1 MTMQIA
7 LYTILFLIALA
18 TLFFVAIGLGLA
30 LFFSTIQT
38 FDVNVKIDDTGEY
51 L

>member
-1 MTMQIA
+1 MTLQML

-18 TLFFVAIGLGLA
+18 ILFFVAIGLGLA
-30 LFFSTIQT
+30 LFFSTVQT
-38 FDVNVKIDDTGEY
+38 FDVEIDDTGEY